1 MAAFENLPKEIRA
14 DAPLWGLVVD
24 LPAERPVDVTVK
36 LRDDLGQTWRS
47 NATFRSSPEGT
58 LDLAGAKP
66 VEAAWKGSDAYG
78 TYWSMGLVSPNE
90 RSPMPYFD
98 AATASLDP
106 LRLELEARVDG
117 APVARGEVERRF
129 VFRCSKEEWRNDD
142 LVANLF
148 VPVHPTAS
156 QGVLVIGG
164 SSGGFAWSSQVAA
177 LIAASGRAALAV
189 AYFDWQGAYGLS
201 TSIAEI
207 SLETFVRAL
216 DRLKGD
222 PRVLDDDLAVVG
234 YSKGAEATLLLA
246 AEREDVRKVVAYA
259 PSSHVWESVRA
270 DPFEPPRSSWTWGGE
285 PLPFARFDADEEFYR
300 TLDKTRLRPFH
311 ERALENEGAIR
322 QARIPVERTDAD
334 ILLVSGTAD
343 GLWPSTPMCETV
355 TRELKDAGRESQVQH
370 VAFEGAGHFFFVP
383 GMPVNRM
390 DGTPL
395 VNAYADRKGWG
406 ATREHLGVS

>member
-14 DAPLWGLVVD
+14 DAPLWGRVVD
-24 LPAERPVDVTVK
+24 LPAGRPVDVTVK
-36 LRDDLGQTWRS
+36 LRDDFGQTWHS
-47 NATFRSSPEGT
+47 EATFRSSPEGT

-66 VEAAWKGSDAYG
+66 LAAAWKGSDAYG
-78 TYWSMGLVSPNE
+78 TYWSMELVSPNE
-90 RSPMPYFD
+90 RFPMPYFD

-106 LRLELEARVDG
+106 LRLELEVRVDG

-129 VFRCSKEEWRNDD
+129 VFRATKEEWRDD
-142 LVANLF
+142 GLVANLF
-148 VPVHPTAS
+148 VPVYPAAS

-189 AYFDWQGAYGLS
+189 AYFDWQGAYGMPA
-201 TSIAEI
+201 SIAEI
-207 SLETFVRAL
+207 PLETFARTL
-216 DRLKGD
+216 DRLKED

-234 YSKGAEATLLLA
+234 YSKGAEAALLLA
-246 AEREDVRKVVAYA
+246 AERKEVRKVVAYA

-270 DPFEPPRSSWTWGGE
+270 HPSEPPRSSWTWGGE
-285 PLPFARFDADEEFYR
+285 PLPFARFEADEEFYR
-300 TLDKTRLRPFH
+300 TLDKTRLRSFH
-311 ERALENEGAIR
+311 ERALEDEGAIR
-322 QARIPVERTDAD
+322 QARIPVERTDAE

-343 GLWPSTPMCETV
+343 SLWPSAPMCETIA
-355 TRELKDAGRESQVQH
+355 RELKDAGCESQVRH

-406 ATREHLGVS
+406 ALRKHLGLS